1 MSIKIKDKKKFI
13 KLVNELKVHKNTI
26 IFKTNIFKLMNKR
39 PKLMSSVTLDF
50 LKNYYKDIKQ
60 IYNENLN
67 EFEKLIVICFKN
79 KF

>member
-26 IFKTNIFKLMNKR
+26 IFKINIFKLINKR
-39 PKLMSSVTLDF
+39 PKLMSSVTSDF

-67 EFEKLIVICFKN
+67 ELEKLKVICFKN

>member
-26 IFKTNIFKLMNKR
+26 IFKINIFKLINKR

-60 IYNENLN
+60 ICNENLN
-67 EFEKLIVICFKN
+67 EFEKVKVICFKN
-79 KF
+79 NF

>member
-50 LKNYYKDIKQ
+50 YKDIKQ

-67 EFEKLIVICFKN
+67 EFEKLKVICFKN

>member
-1 MSIKIKDKKKFI
+1 
-13 KLVNELKVHKNTI
+13 
-26 IFKTNIFKLMNKR
+26 MNKR

-67 EFEKLIVICFKN
+67 EFEKLKVICFKN

>member
-67 EFEKLIVICFKN
+67 ELEKLKVICFKN

>member
-26 IFKTNIFKLMNKR
+26 IFKTNIFKLMNKH

-67 EFEKLIVICFKN
+67 EFEKLKVICFKN